1 MKTCNLS
8 PQSNEPPRFS
18 KPPRL
23 IEKATSNPEEVLR
36 ETFAQT
42 PLDELQEYFLP
53 NWLRVALINTN
64 SPYSSGSD
72 REKLCE
78 FYDQLFLLV
87 EKLHPISKD
96 TYLHEVQVNTFF
108 NQFSIEYI
116 RRELADF
123 LEAGIGYE
131 GQYPNGFTPW
141 QAWMAYTNIQCLT
154 EAAYQR
160 YINQQ
165 QKCCSTESVRQT

>member
-1 MKTCNLS
+1 MKTYNLP

-23 IEKATSNPEEVLR
+23 IEKAISHPEEVIR

-87 EKLHPISKD
+87 ETLYSI
-96 TYLHEVQVNTFF
+96 TEGINLHEEQVSSFF
-108 NQFSIEYI
+108 EQFSIEYT

-123 LEAGIGYE
+123 LEAGIGYD

-141 QAWMAYTNIQCLT
+141 QAWMTYNNIQCLT

-160 YINQQ
+160 YINQHQ
-165 QKCCSTESVRQT
+165 YCCATKSVH

>member
-1 MKTCNLS
+1 MNS
-8 PQSNEPPRFS
+8 YNIYPQSTEPTRFS

-23 IEKATSNPEEVLR
+23 IEKATSYPEEVIR

-87 EKLHPISKD
+87 EALYPSSGD
-96 TYLHEVQVNTFF
+96 TILHEEQVSTFF
-108 NQFSIEYI
+108 KQFSIEYI

-123 LEAGIGYE
+123 LEAGIGYD
-131 GQYPNGFTPW
+131 GNYPNGFTPW
-141 QAWMAYTNIQCLT
+141 QAWMTYNNVQCLT

-160 YINQQ
+160 YIDQQ
-165 QKCCSTESVRQT
+165 QTTPLTKVYT